1 MSRSLVALCA
11 SALLLVLSGCQKS
24 ALTVVRSPCPA
35 VAVPTLAGEMTQFN
49 PPTSRDAS
57 AIDITA
63 AITNVRGPCT
73 QTTTALV
80 TNVTF
85 DVVAQRHAPGPA
97 RSIVLPF
104 FASVVQGGNVVV
116 SKQIGA
122 VTLNFADGQVRAQS
136 TAAARADVALSATQL
151 PPDIEKRVTRK
162 RKPGDADAAIDPM
175 ADPEVR
181 AAVRAVTFEVLVGFQ
196 LDEASLAYNAA
207 K

>member
-1 MSRSLVALCA
+1 MSRPLVALSACA
-11 SALLLVLSGCQKS
+11 VLLVLSGCQKN

-35 VAVPTLAGEMTQFN
+35 VAVPTLAGEITQFN

-57 AIDITA
+57 AIDVTA
-63 AITNVRGPCT
+63 SITNVRGPCT
-73 QTTTALV
+73 ETATTLV

-85 DVVAQRHAPGPA
+85 DVVAQRRAPGPA

-122 VTLNFADGQVRAQS
+122 VTVSFAEGQVRSQAS
-136 TAAARADVALSATQL
+136 AAARAEVARSATQL
-151 PPDIEKRVTRK
+151 PPAIEKQVTRT

>member
-1 MSRSLVALCA
+1 M
-11 SALLLVLSGCQKS
+11 
-24 ALTVVRSPCPA
+24 
-35 VAVPTLAGEMTQFN
+35 LAGEITQFN
-49 PPTSRDAS
+49 PPSSRDAS

-73 QTTTALV
+73 QTATTVV

-85 DVVAQRHAPGPA
+85 DVVAQRRAAGPA
-97 RSIVLPF
+97 RSVVLPF

-122 VTLNFADGQVRAQS
+122 VTVNFAEGQVRTQA

-151 PPDIEKRVTRK
+151 PPDIEKQITRK

-196 LDEASLAYNAA
+196 LDEAGLAYNAA